1 MENKKD
7 LKIEKFLQTIANNNN
22 LNKSNNY
29 NVWNRLNQNLDIY
42 ENKIPEFNSYN
53 SFNEKK
59 KKEINL
65 EPKITGTL
73 PMPFIK
79 SSVDKISDINFNKNE
94 KVKDISLEMRRNTV
108 ESMPFI
114 NKHID
119 RIPTMDTFNPGNK
132 Y

>member
-59 KKEINL
+59 KKEIGSA
-65 EPKITGTL
+65 IG
-73 PMPFIK
+73 
-79 SSVDKISDINFNKNE
+79 
-94 KVKDISLEMRRNTV
+94 NTSFTAYASPV
-108 ESMPFI
+108 ALV
-114 NKHID
+114 
-119 RIPTMDTFNPGNK
+119 
-132 Y
+132 

>member
-1 MENKKD
+1 MEP
-7 LKIEKFLQTIANNNN
+7 
-22 LNKSNNY
+22 
-29 NVWNRLNQNLDIY
+29 R
-42 ENKIPEFNSYN
+42 
-53 SFNEKK
+53 
-59 KKEINL
+59 
-65 EPKITGTL
+65 ITGTL

-79 SSVDKISDINFNKNE
+79 SSVDRISDINFNKNE